1 MNFTKLGFKNNIYMG
16 QLIIKEK
23 EILRI
28 NPKSTTKIEFS
39 TNDGRTWSTRYSGSI
54 STGDFSDLSDNGK
67 EVLGVTSKG
76 LFYSRNDG
84 RTWSKR
90 S

>member
-1 MNFTKLGFKNNIYMG
+1 MG
-16 QLIIKEK
+16 QLIIKGK

-28 NPKSTTKIEFS
+28 NPKSSSKIEYS
-39 TNDGRTWSTRYSGSI
+39 TNDGRTWSTRFSGSS

-76 LFYSRNDG
+76 LYYSTNEG

>member
-1 MNFTKLGFKNNIYMG
+1 MG
-16 QLIIKEK
+16 QLIIKGK

-28 NPKSTTKIEFS
+28 NPKSTSKIEYS
-39 TNDGRTWSTRYSGSI
+39 INDGRSWSNRYSGS
-54 STGDFSDLSDNGK
+54 STTGDFSDLSDNGK
-67 EVLGVTSKG
+67 EILGVTSKG
-76 LFYSRNDG
+76 LFYSKNDG